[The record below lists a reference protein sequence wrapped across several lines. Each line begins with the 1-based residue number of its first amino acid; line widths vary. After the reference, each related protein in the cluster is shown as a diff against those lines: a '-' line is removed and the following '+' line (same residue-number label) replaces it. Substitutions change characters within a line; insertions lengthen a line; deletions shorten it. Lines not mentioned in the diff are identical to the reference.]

1 MNNIPGRAGEAEAT
15 AQQADEAEEAETLA
29 EKLPIVT
36 LQRLIDFSQ
45 MSADLETN
53 DPATSGGN
61 PALWLDPIPS
71 GVRRPG
77 GLK

>member
-1 MNNIPGRAGEAEAT
+1 MNNIPGLAAESEAT
-15 AQQADEAEEAETLA
+15 EQQAEEAEA
-29 EKLPIVT
+29 ASEKLPIVA

-45 MSADLETN
+45 LVADQDTN

>member
-1 MNNIPGRAGEAEAT
+1 VNNIPGLAAESET
-15 AQQADEAEEAETLA
+15 TEQQAEEAEAAA
-29 EKLPIVT
+29 EKLPIVL

-45 MSADLETN
+45 MSADQDSN

-61 PALWLDPIPS
+61 PALWLDPSPS